1 MDLEHALS
9 ELRRLG
15 MHLDPAAAADAN
27 ERRRVR
33 LNTHTYPLTRVIGF
47 QLLLAVVVVHNAALF
62 GGVDWGV
69 VLLFT
74 GVVEAY
80 LLLSW
85 LALRRWF
92 LPFRAVR
99 GWDLGDIMLATDLLL
114 WAAAI
119 RVTGGSSSLLW
130 VLPLLRVADHHTV
143 ARSWV
148 FAHLA
153 PLAYAAA
160 AWWPPRL
167 PGAGW
172 LEGDLVKIVL
182 LYVAGLYIAWTGV
195 PAYRFRQQREAALTA
210 AAALLGGVADR
221 TERLDAA
228 RRSRSGLLE
237 ELGAGIRAS
246 LIEIVGFSRFLLRS
260 ASDRPDSERRFVE
273 RIQSESRGALRA
285 LEDLV
290 DRPAAPL
297 WPRISLSGVMQKV
310 AAAEAAEDTVWRESA
325 MLKLP
330 PGEVE
335 IRADERRLTTL
346 LHHVIAA
353 CRHFEGGPP
362 VVELKVDAATGLAE
376 AIVVLCP
383 RRVASGVPADD
394 MFNPFSDPAAGD
406 QLEMTARLE
415 LSVARSIGQSLG
427 YEVEVNA
434 GDVGTGVVVKLR

>member
-33 LNTHTYPLTRVIGF
+33 LNTQTYPVTRAIGF

-62 GGVDWGV
+62 GRVEWGGI
-69 VLLFT
+69 LLFM
-74 GVVEAY
+74 GMVEAY
-80 LLLSW
+80 VVLSW
-85 LALRRWF
+85 LVLRRWF

-99 GWDLGDIMLATDLLL
+99 GWDLGDIMLSVDLLV
-114 WAAAI
+114 WAGAI
-119 RVTGGSSSLLW
+119 RMTGGPLSLLW

-153 PLAYAAA
+153 PLTYAVAV
-160 AWWPPRL
+160 WWPPR
-167 PGAGW
+167 PAGAGG
-172 LEGDLVKIVL
+172 LEGDLFKMVL
-182 LYVAGLYIAWTGV
+182 LYVAGMYIAWTGV
-195 PAYRFRQQREAALTA
+195 PAHQHRQQREAALTA
-210 AAALLGGVADR
+210 AAALLGRVADR

-237 ELGAGIRAS
+237 ELGTGIRTS
-246 LIEIVGFSRFLLRS
+246 LIEIVGFSRFLLR
-260 ASDRPDSERRFVE
+260 AGSDRPESERRFVE
-273 RIQSESRGALRA
+273 RIQSESRAALRA
-285 LEDLV
+285 LEELA

-297 WPRISLSGVMQKV
+297 WPRVSLSGLVQKV

-330 PGEVE
+330 PGEIE

-362 VVELKVDAATGLAE
+362 VVELKVDPATNLAE
-376 AIVVLCP
+376 SIVVLCP
-383 RRVASGVPADD
+383 RRVASGVPAGD
-394 MFNPFSDPAAGD
+394 MFNPFSDAAGD
-406 QLEMTARLE
+406 QREMTARLE
-415 LSVARSIGQSLG
+415 LSVARSVGQSLG
-427 YEVEVNA
+427 YEVEVTA
-434 GDVGTGVVVKLR
+434 GDLGTGVVVKLR